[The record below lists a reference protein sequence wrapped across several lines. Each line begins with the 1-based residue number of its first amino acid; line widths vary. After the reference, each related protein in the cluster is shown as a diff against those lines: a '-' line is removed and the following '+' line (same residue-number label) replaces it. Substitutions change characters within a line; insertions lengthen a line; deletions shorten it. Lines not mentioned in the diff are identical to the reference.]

1 MSIELLNGLN
11 TEQRAAVTHTE
22 GALLVLAGAGSG
34 KTRVITYRIG
44 YMIASGIDA
53 RNILAVT
60 FTNKA
65 AREMKERL
73 IELVG
78 SSLGNKVTV
87 GTFHSFC
94 ALVLRREIHRIGY
107 LRNFTIAD
115 SNDQKGLL
123 RQAAGELNFRKEDVP
138 LEYLMKY
145 IGDCKNSLIQPA
157 EAIETA
163 ELDLHIKFA
172 HVYKR
177 YQQLLL
183 NQNLLDF
190 DDMLFNVYRIWNEFP
205 DVLARYSEIYHYLL
219 IDEYQD
225 TNTAQF
231 TLIKMLAGEREN
243 ICVVGDDDQSIYG
256 WRGAVVENILNFPQL
271 FKNTK
276 EIRLEQN
283 YRSTNNILHAANTVI
298 KHNEMRYNKKLWSAK
313 GDGESIKVFSCED
326 ATKEAE
332 TIVDKIIYEVKA
344 GNFKYKDFAILYR
357 SNQMS
362 RIIEQ
367 TLRSNSIP
375 CKVVGGQEFFS
386 RKEIKDAAAYLK
398 LLFNKKD
405 DQSFLRII
413 GVPPRGVG
421 DGTIK
426 KIKEYRQSHRELK
439 EKSFMHV
446 LTHDNELLS
455 ILSKRA
461 QSGLNEFINIFKRY
475 EKIFEKPGD
484 IAKKVEQFLDD
495 NKFLHGMLKVYK
507 DRNEALL
514 RTEFI
519 HEFINSIAEFEDRN
533 GSDITLGEFLESY
546 SLLDDQDRTKNDENN
561 ENKVTLTTVHA
572 SKGLEFPCVFVIGIE
587 EKVFPHERSIMEG
600 SEDEELRLFYVAIT
614 RAQLELFLSWSMIR
628 MQRGRKNRQ
637 NRSHFLEKLPDE
649 CIELLT
655 AEELVPIMS
664 EDDYEK
670 GIADI
675 MNMLD

>member
-1 MSIELLNGLN
+1 MSIEILDGLN
-11 TEQRAAVTHTE
+11 NEQRAAVTHTE

-78 SSLGNKVTV
+78 SNMGNKVTV

-94 ALVLRREIHRIGY
+94 ALILRREIHKIGY
-107 LRNFTIAD
+107 LNNFTIAD

-138 LEYLMKY
+138 QEYLIKY
-145 IGDCKNSLIQPA
+145 IGDCKNALISPE

-190 DDMLFNVYRIWNEFP
+190 DDMLFNVYKIWSKYP
-205 DVLARYSEIYHYLL
+205 DVLERYSDLYQYLL

-231 TLIKMLAGEREN
+231 TLIKMLAGERGN
-243 ICVVGDDDQSIYG
+243 VCVVGDDDQSIYG
-256 WRGAVVENILNFPQL
+256 WRGAVVENILTFPQQ

-298 KHNEMRYNKKLWSAK
+298 QNNEMRYDKKLWSAK
-313 GDGESIKVFSCED
+313 GNGESIKVFSCED
-326 ATKEAE
+326 ANKEAE
-332 TIVDKIIYEVKA
+332 AIADKIIYEVKK
-344 GNFKYKDFAILYR
+344 GRFDYKDFAILYR

-362 RIIEQ
+362 RIVEQ

-398 LLFNKKD
+398 LIYNPKD

-421 DGTIK
+421 DGTVK
-426 KIKEYRQSHRELK
+426 KIKEFREADKNLK
-439 EKSFMHV
+439 EKSFI
-446 LTHDNELLS
+446 E
-455 ILSKRA
+455 ILSKEK
-461 QSGLNEFINIFKRY
+461 EFVEKLSAKARKGINNFLTTFNKYKTIFS
-475 EKIFEKPGD
+475 EAGN
-484 IAKKVEQFLDD
+484 IAKKVESFLDESD
-495 NKFLHGMLKVYK
+495 FLHGMLKVYK

-519 HEFINSIAEFEDRN
+519 YEFIHSIAEFEERVGN
-533 GSDITLGEFLESY
+533 GVTLGEFLESY
-546 SLLDDQDRTKNDENN
+546 SLLDEQDRTKNDENN
-561 ENKVTLTTVHA
+561 DNTVTLTTVHA

-587 EKVFPHERSIMEG
+587 EKVFPHERSLLEG

-628 MQRGRKNRQ
+628 MQRGKKNRQ
-637 NRSHFLEKLPDE
+637 NRSHFLEQLPIE
-649 CIELLT
+649 CTETLT
-655 AEELVPIMS
+655 AEELVPVMS
-664 EDDYEK
+664 EDDQK
-670 GIADI
+670 QAFADI
-675 MNMLD
+675 MNMFD

>member
-1 MSIELLNGLN
+1 MSIEILDGLN

-44 YMIASGIDA
+44 YMIAKGIKPK
-53 RNILAVT
+53 NILAVT

-78 SSLGNKVTV
+78 ASEGNKVTV

-94 ALVLRREIHRIGY
+94 SLILRREIHRIGY

-138 LEYLMKY
+138 QDKLMNF
-145 IGDCKNSLIQPA
+145 ISNCKNNLISPE
-157 EAIETA
+157 EAIESA
-163 ELDLHIKFA
+163 ELEYSIRFA

-190 DDMLFNVYRIWNEFP
+190 DDMLFNVYRIWSENP
-205 DVLARYSEIYHYLL
+205 DVLERYREVYQYLL

-225 TNTAQF
+225 TNVAQF
-231 TLIKMLAGEREN
+231 TLIKMLSGEREN
-243 ICVVGDDDQSIYG
+243 VCVVGDDDQSIYG
-256 WRGAVVENILNFPQL
+256 WRGAVVENILNFPQN
-271 FKNTK
+271 FSNCK

-298 KHNEMRYNKKLWSAK
+298 KNNEMRYDKELWSAK
-313 GDGESIKVFSCED
+313 GDGDSIKVFSCED
-326 ATKEAE
+326 ANKEAE
-332 TIVDKIIYEVKA
+332 AIADKIIYEIKK
-344 GNFKYKDFAILYR
+344 GRFQYKDFAVLYR
-357 SNQMS
+357 SNQMA
-362 RIIEQ
+362 RIVEQ

-398 LLFNKKD
+398 LLFNSKD

-413 GVPPRGVG
+413 NVPPRGVG
-421 DGTIK
+421 DTTVK
-426 KIKEYRQSHRELK
+426 KIKEFRSNN
-439 EKSFMHV
+439 KSFKNKSFV
-446 LTHDNELLS
+446 E
-455 ILSKRA
+455 ILKSSEKLPEIISKRA
-461 QSGLNEFINIFKRY
+461 QNGINDFLKVFDKYQEIFT
-475 EKIFEKPGD
+475 EAGD
-484 IAKKVEQFLDD
+484 VAKKVEAFLDESE
-495 NKFLHGMLKVYK
+495 FLHGMLKVYK

-519 HEFINSIAEFEDRN
+519 YEFIHSIAEFEERN
-533 GSDITLGEFLESY
+533 GGKVTLAEFLEKY
-546 SLLDDQDRTKNDENN
+546 SLLDEQDRTNNDEKNDNA
-561 ENKVTLTTVHA
+561 VTLTTVHA

-587 EKVFPHERSIMEG
+587 EKVFPHERSLMEG

-628 MQRGRKNRQ
+628 MQRGKKNRQ
-637 NRSHFLEKLPDE
+637 NRSHFLDQLPE
-649 CIELLT
+649 QCIETLT
-655 AEELVPIMS
+655 AEQLVPVMS
-664 EDDYEK
+664 EDDQK
-670 GIADI
+670 QAFADI
-675 MNMLD
+675 MKMFD

>member
-1 MSIELLNGLN
+1 MNKLINRLN
-11 TEQRAAVTHTE
+11 TAQQQAVCSQ
-22 GALLVLAGAGSG
+22 APRLLVLAGENKK
-34 KTRVITYRIG
+34 KTRVLVHRIAW
-44 YMIASGIDA
+44 MIEKEGLAPH
-53 RNILAVT
+53 NILAVT

-73 IELVG
+73 VELVG
-78 SSLGNKVTV
+78 SNLGNKVTV

-94 ALVLRREIHRIGY
+94 ALILRREIHRIGY
-107 LRNFTIAD
+107 LANFTIAD

-138 LEYLMKY
+138 QEYLVKY
-145 IGDCKNSLIQPA
+145 ISDCKNALISPE
-157 EAIETA
+157 EAIESA

-190 DDMLFNVYRIWNEFP
+190 DDMLFNVYKIWNEYP
-205 DVLARYSEIYHYLL
+205 EVLERYSDLYQYLL

-231 TLIKMLAGEREN
+231 TLIKMLASDRGN
-243 ICVVGDDDQSIYG
+243 VCVVGDDDQSIYG
-256 WRGAVVENILNFPQL
+256 WRGAVVENILTFPQQ
-271 FKNTK
+271 FNNTK

-298 KHNEMRYNKKLWSAK
+298 QHNELRYDKKLWSAK
-313 GDGESIKVFSCED
+313 GNGESIKVFSCED
-326 ATKEAE
+326 ANKEAE
-332 TIVDKIIYEVKA
+332 AIADKIIYEVKK
-344 GNFKYKDFAILYR
+344 GRFNYKDFAILYR

-362 RIIEQ
+362 RIVEQ

-398 LLFNKKD
+398 LLYNPKD

-421 DGTIK
+421 DKTIK
-426 KIKEYRQSHRELK
+426 KIKQFRETDK
-439 EKSFMHV
+439 NFKNKSFIEI
-446 LTHDNELLS
+446 LRNENELVAKLS
-455 ILSKRA
+455 AKA
-461 QSGLNEFINIFKRY
+461 QKGVKNFLQIFNKY
-475 EKIFEKPGD
+475 EKIFSESGN
-484 IAKKVEQFLDD
+484 IAQKVENFLDESE
-495 NKFLHGMLKVYK
+495 FLHGMLKVYK

-519 HEFINSIAEFEDRN
+519 YEFIHSIAEFEERV
-533 GSDITLGEFLESY
+533 GKEVTLAEFLESY
-546 SLLDDQDRTKNDENN
+546 SLLDEQDRTKNDEGNDN
-561 ENKVTLTTVHA
+561 SVTLTTVHA

-587 EKVFPHERSIMEG
+587 EKVFPHERSLLEG

-628 MQRGRKNRQ
+628 MQRGKKNRQ
-637 NRSHFLEKLPDE
+637 NCSHFLDQLPSE
-649 CIELLT
+649 CTETLT
-655 AEELVPIMS
+655 AEELVPVMS
-664 EDDYEK
+664 EDDQRQ
-670 GIADI
+670 AFDNI
-675 MNMLD
+675 MSMFD